1 MIMSSTS
8 RPSPTGSKAD
18 ESRPYHH
25 GDLRQSLIEAA
36 CEHLLES
43 GADTLSLRALA
54 RKVGVSQ
61 TAPYRHFESKSA
73 LFRAIALYGF
83 ELLAEET
90 EAVSKQYEDD
100 VERAFVEIGVAYVD
114 FARRHPEKY
123 QLFFDS
129 ALVDFQ
135 ESEALMQGGTRAFQ
149 VLLDVIERGIE
160 QGVFV
165 DKPVHQVA
173 GAVWSSVHGAASLLL
188 SKAPSELHKDMPVT
202 VVMEQLSEDPRPT
215 IELFL
220 NLVLK
225 PC

>member
-1 MIMSSTS
+1 M
-8 RPSPTGSKAD
+8 SKATA
-18 ESRPYHH
+18 SRPYHH

-83 ELLAEET
+83 ELLAEEMA
-90 EAVSKQYEDD
+90 AVAKLHEDD
-100 VERAFVEIGVAYVD
+100 VKQAFVEIGVAYVD

-135 ESEALMQGGTRAFQ
+135 ESEELMRAGTNAFE
-149 VLLDVIERGIE
+149 VLLGVIKQGIE
-160 QGVFV
+160 QGIFV
-165 DKPVHQVA
+165 DKPIHLVA
-173 GAVWSSVHGAASLLL
+173 GTAWSSVHGAASLLL
-188 SKAPSELHKDMPVT
+188 SKAPTELHRGQPVT
-202 VVMEQLSEDPRPT
+202 TVMEQLSADPRPT

-220 NLVLK
+220 NAVLK